1 MNKKTTADI
10 LAESFQEI
18 AEQKNVNRIT
28 INDIVKNCGFSPA
41 TFYRHFRDKY
51 DLIAWV
57 YGKKASK
64 RLAALTQVLMDG
76 SAIVRK
82 AGKFCST

>member
-10 LAESFQEI
+10 LAESFLEI

-28 INDIVKNCGFSPA
+28 ISDIVKNCGFSPA

-57 YGKKASK
+57 RKKEH
-64 RLAALTQVLMDG
+64 R
-76 SAIVRK
+76 SAWQHLHK
-82 AGKFCST
+82 Y